1 MSQVYEPKQK
11 SAGTGGHPLVVI
23 GVFAGLRRHEYGE
36 ENKSMYFLDLEE
48 CSGLPRNN
56 DGRTS
61 IRVSEETCKFVDE
74 NFQSGDLVRLPIF
87 ITAYIDKKQGNAQVS
102 INHMRNIAMPMKVT
116 K

>member
-61 IRVSEETCKFVDE
+61 IRVSAETCQFVDE
-74 NFQSGDLVRLPIF
+74 NFQSGDLLRLPIF
-87 ITAYIDKKQGNAQVS
+87 VSAYIDKQGNAQVS
-102 INHMRNIAMPMKVT
+102 LTHMKSIAQPMKPT